1 MTKKIFYSSIAAA
14 ALIALVA
21 TPLSASAATPEE
33 AAAIARSYGVS
44 EETIQQCWNEY
55 YANPE
60 LYPPEEIDNL
70 LSQFIERM
78 ESVSTTVPYNP
89 DAKPPVVTTAANS
102 NPDKNN
108 SKPSTQVTLK
118 TPDGNT

>member
-21 TPLSASAATPEE
+21 TAATPEE

-102 NPDKNN
+102 RRKYFHTRK
-108 SKPSTQVTLK
+108 SRRFHCHVL
-118 TPDGNT
+118 